1 MAYQDKI
8 SSVSLISEHIRESIN
23 IAIQILEEYHDYSAP
38 SDARKRAWA
47 SVYQLNRV
55 FTFIELPAA
64 AVLTRDICNLVK
76 SLHEPFQEA
85 QQPLLE
91 AIIYNLTLLSRYI
104 DFICSKPFD
113 LPQLLFAPINELRA
127 VAKQA
132 PFSESSFFKAEHLK
146 VRPDVSTEPKLDK
159 YDMAK
164 VSRRLRQ
171 MYQMGLIE
179 IIRKTN
185 INGGLSM
192 MSRALQKLEQQCG
205 SPLSP
210 NLWWIAIGAVEGF
223 QSGGLILN
231 SNRIKLFAK
240 LDLQIR
246 ELSRSDHN
254 LNYQNR
260 AKAENLAFELL
271 YLVSLSDADD
281 VVTQELRDHFKL
293 PVMGLT
299 ERNLTQEFLLLKGLN
314 EEDYAALFETI
325 LETVLKVQTDLIAEE
340 FEAKST
346 ELNQLLQEF
355 RQLHSLFSVLEYP
368 ELQEAL
374 DNAVQQLV
382 DIIDKKEA
390 LSDETRQVCSDC
402 LSAIEN
408 YITEHKSGQRSEKT
422 QLSRQ
427 LLTPAQTS
435 ACNNARKQIQQLFKQ
450 IESYSKQEHDPE
462 LLLSL
467 PASLQRALDEL
478 SQLELDELMAITKE
492 LITVGEAYFV
502 KQPATLKALELLAD
516 ILCSIEF
523 YLETLENQHT
533 PSPKIL
539 AFADENLAKLK
550 SHLKL

>member
-1 MAYQDKI
+1 MAYQDQI

-23 IAIQILEEYHDYSAP
+23 NAIQILEDYHNNPAP
-38 SDARKRAWA
+38 SDARKQAWA
-47 SVYQLNRV
+47 GVYQLNRV

-64 AVLTRDICNLVK
+64 AVLTRDLCNLVK
-76 SLHEPFQEA
+76 SLHEPFQED
-85 QQPLLE
+85 QEPLLE
-91 AIIYNLTLLSRYI
+91 AIIYSLTLLSRYI

-113 LPQLLFAPINELRA
+113 LPQLLFGPINELRA
-127 VAKQA
+127 IAKLA
-132 PFSESSFFKAEHLK
+132 PFTESSFFKAEHLK
-146 VRPDVSTEPKLDK
+146 VRPDASTEPKLDK
-159 YDMAK
+159 YEMAK

-185 INGGLSM
+185 ITGGLSM
-192 MSRALQKLEQQCG
+192 MARALKKLEQQCG
-205 SPLSP
+205 CPLSP

-223 QSGGLILN
+223 QTGGLIL
-231 SNRIKLFAK
+231 SSSRIKLFAK

-246 ELSRSDHN
+246 ELGRSDHN

-281 VVTQELRDHFKL
+281 STTQQLREHFKL
-293 PVMGLT
+293 EAMGLT

-314 EEDYAALFETI
+314 EEDYASLFETI

-340 FEAKST
+340 FEAKSS
-346 ELNQLLQEF
+346 ELSQLLQEF

-368 ELQEAL
+368 DLQASL
-374 DNAVQQLV
+374 DNAVQQLTATTE
-382 DIIDKKEA
+382 KKEA
-390 LSDETRQVCSDC
+390 LSDDTRQECSDC
-402 LSAIEN
+402 LSLIETH
-408 YITEHKSGQRSEKT
+408 IREHRSGQRGGKT
-422 QLSRQ
+422 ALSRQ
-427 LLTPAQTS
+427 LLTQAQTS

-478 SQLELDELMAITKE
+478 SQLELKELIAITKE
-492 LITVGEAYFV
+492 LIVVGENYFV